1 MTTLWLDLQYGTRML
16 LKQPGFTLRNKAV
29 DSDIGFFEVDTRHV
43 LAIGMT
49 IAFEQMFV
57 VEKRG
62 DKITRLQA
70 YEPYPAPGV
79 AGLIRRS
86 TRLAW
91 RLKGWL

>member
-1 MTTLWLDLQYGTRML
+1 MRHSAVGGDL
-16 LKQPGFTLRNKAV
+16 
-29 DSDIGFFEVDTRHV
+29 GFFEVDTKHV

-57 VEKRG
+57 VEKSG
-62 DKITRLQA
+62 DKIVRLQA